1 MSFAAGMKSIAV
13 SLPETVRTNAYY
25 EERYPDRVAAMAEKS
40 LGKLWANDSASAE
53 AKPARTDAFSVEMAA
68 YLDDPFR
75 GTVERR
81 VVRPGE
87 TALSLE
93 KSAAERALHA
103 AKMSANDVDLMI
115 VSSFQPDQMGVGNAA
130 FLARALGM
138 KRPAW
143 NLESA
148 CSSSVVGFHTACGLV
163 ASGQYQSILVV
174 ASCTYSRNADDAD
187 SVSWF
192 LGDGAGAFV
201 VGREEANHGLLG
213 MHSLPTTETCDT
225 FYYAMAADPGAPP
238 RMVMQ
243 CTPSSGKIL
252 AETAEPHLV
261 ECAEGAARAAGVRL
275 ADIDFLVC
283 NTPTAWFS
291 AFAAR
296 ALGIECS
303 RTISTFPRTGNI
315 GCALMPANLHAAACA
330 GLVKKGDLV
339 LVYSVGS
346 VSTASAA
353 VIRWGDVALGP
364 GAI

>member
-1 MSFAAGMKSIAV
+1 MTFAAGIKSIAV
-13 SLPETVRTNAYY
+13 ALPEGVRKNDYY
-25 EERYPDRVAAMAEKS
+25 RERFPDRVAALAEKS
-40 LGKLWANDSASAE
+40 LGKLWSNAE
-53 AKPARTDAFSVEMAA
+53 KAAPTDAFSIEMAP

-81 VVRPGE
+81 IVGPGE

-93 KSAAERALHA
+93 KSAAERALRA
-103 AKMSANDVDLMI
+103 LGMTPNDVDLMI
-115 VSSFQPDQMGVGNAA
+115 VSSFQPDQLGVGNAS

-148 CSSSVVGFHTACGLV
+148 CSSSVVALHTACGLV
-163 ASGQYQSILVV
+163 AAGQYSRILVV
-174 ASCTYSRNADDAD
+174 ASCTYSRNADDGD

-201 VGREEANHGLLG
+201 VGREASGRGLLG
-213 MHSLPTTETCDT
+213 MHTIPTTETCDT
-225 FYYAMAADPGAPP
+225 FYYAMMSDPTAPP

-252 AETAEPHLV
+252 LETAEPHLLA
-261 ECAEGAARAAGVRL
+261 CAEGAARAAGVRL
-275 ADIDFLVC
+275 AEIDFLVC

-296 ALGIECS
+296 ALGIDPA
-303 RTISTFPRTGNI
+303 RTVSTFPRTGNI
-315 GCALMPANLHAAACA
+315 GCALMPANLHAAAGA
-330 GLVKKGDLV
+330 GRIAPDALV
-339 LVYSVGS
+339 LLYSVGS

-353 VIRWGDVALGP
+353 VLRWGDVALGP
-364 GAI
+364 AVL

>member
-1 MSFAAGMKSIAV
+1 MSRAAGIKSIAV
-13 SLPETVRTNAYY
+13 SFPETVRTNAYY
-25 EERYPDRVAAMAEKS
+25 VERYPDRVAALAEKS
-40 LGKLWANDSASAE
+40 LGKLWSAGGD
-53 AKPARTDAFSVEMAA
+53 AKPARTDAFSLEMAA

-75 GTVERR
+75 GTIERR

-93 KSAAERALHA
+93 KAAAERALDA
-103 AKMSANDVDLMI
+103 AKMTANDADLMI
-115 VSSFQPDQMGVGNAA
+115 VCSFQPDQLGVGNAA

-148 CSSSVVGFHTACGLV
+148 CSSSVVALHTASGLV
-163 ASGQYQSILVV
+163 ASGQYERILVV

-201 VGREEANHGLLG
+201 VGVEEAKHGLLG
-213 MHSLPTTETCDT
+213 MHTLPTTETCDT
-225 FYYAMAADPGAPP
+225 FYYAMSGGDAP
-238 RMVMQ
+238 RMLMQ

-252 AETAEPHLV
+252 AETAEPHLIACV
-261 ECAEGAARAAGVRL
+261 EGAATKAGVRVS
-275 ADIDFLVC
+275 DIDFLVC

-296 ALGIECS
+296 ALGIDPA
-303 RTISTFPRTGNI
+303 RTISTFPKTGNI
-315 GCALMPANLHAAACA
+315 GCALMPANLHAAARA
-330 GLVKKGDLV
+330 RKIAKGDLV
-339 LVYSVGS
+339 LLYSVGS

-353 VIRWGDVALGP
+353 VLRWGDVAI
-364 GAI
+364 GAGGL